1 MYCPNREC
9 PDVATSGLAGE
20 YRPGIHICP
29 KCGTKLVDERPE
41 FPDPNRAEDE
51 PAATLEYEEFVTV
64 LRIHNTAVI
73 PVVKSVLQSAGIRHF
88 VKNERTHDLIGYP
101 RLSPGG
107 YSPILGAPEVL
118 VEPSRADEARAIL
131 AGVHGARPHAL

>member
-1 MYCPNREC
+1 MYCANREC
-9 PDVATSGLAGE
+9 PDVTTSGLAGE
-20 YRPGIHICP
+20 YRPGIYICP
-29 KCGTKLVDERPE
+29 KCGTKLVEERPE
-41 FPDPNRAEDE
+41 FSGASRARHDE
-51 PAATLEYEEFVTV
+51 AAATLEYEEFVAV

-107 YSPILGAPEVL
+107 YNPILGAPEVL
-118 VEPSRADEARAIL
+118 VEPERADEAREIL
-131 AGVHGARPHAL
+131 AGVQEP